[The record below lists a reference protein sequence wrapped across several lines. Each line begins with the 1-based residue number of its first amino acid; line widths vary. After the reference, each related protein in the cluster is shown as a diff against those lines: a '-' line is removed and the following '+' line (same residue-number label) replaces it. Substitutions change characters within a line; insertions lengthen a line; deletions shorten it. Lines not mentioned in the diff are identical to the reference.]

1 MSPGRR
7 DTPCLRH
14 APLGWAGASL
24 ALLSACATPGPAP
37 ASAPAPAY
45 ASAYASASPT
55 AASAAAA
62 ASSARPAATAGQGT
76 VPATCNAQAVQDLL
90 GQPGSPQLAEAAR
103 VRAQAQR
110 VRLIAH
116 DEMVTKEY
124 DAGRLNLQMD
134 AARRVVRIYCG

>member
-1 MSPGRR
+1 M
-7 DTPCLRH
+7 
-14 APLGWAGASL
+14 
-24 ALLSACATPGPAP
+24 PGPAP
-37 ASAPAPAY
+37 AST
-45 ASAYASASPT
+45 T

-76 VPATCNAQAVQDLL
+76 VPPTCNAQAVQDLL
-90 GQPGSPQLAEAAR
+90 GQPGSSQLAEAAR